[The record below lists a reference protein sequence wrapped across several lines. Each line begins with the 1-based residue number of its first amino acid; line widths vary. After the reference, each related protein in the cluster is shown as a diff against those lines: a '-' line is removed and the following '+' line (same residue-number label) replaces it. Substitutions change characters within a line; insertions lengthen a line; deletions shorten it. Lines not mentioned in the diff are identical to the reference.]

1 MGGRAGAR
9 VVRPIL
15 SFKWSFCCKEGW
27 CVASARGLGVFGKKD
42 CEAAASEKI
51 SRRRVRSASRDC
63 CKLAGIF
70 PFSAETRFPAAAMT
84 ELVGV
89 TLGFEMYWCLWNTV
103 FETLVARVFIIQNF
117 HAR

>member
-70 PFSAETRFPAAAMT
+70 PFSAETRFPAAAIT
-84 ELVGV
+84 ASAGV
-89 TLGFEMYWCLWNTV
+89 MFGFEMYLCLWKSV
-103 FETLVARVFIIQNF
+103 AETLVERLFNIQKV